1 MSAVLLNAEHLKYIN
16 LIIIGIFTVAIIVV
30 LARYKV
36 SCADALK
43 DLRNRM
49 FSINEKIAVVVNN
62 DPVYDS
68 SLNRQ
73 IADEAFK
80 EDESLNLLWKLFEK
94 TLITRRIH
102 TTTED
107 KKVYHSTVVA
117 DDYINFASVTDSIN
131 INFWQNIGGIFTGI
145 GIFGTFVGLTL
156 GLLYVGIH
164 DIDKET
170 MQVLMQGLGTAFFTS
185 LLGVFAAL
193 LFNYFHKK
201 YTENLKFEIDR
212 TDRYIE
218 LMFNRMTAEQ
228 LLAYSFEKA
237 EEQAE
242 QFQSFSSTLAVS
254 IGNAFE
260 EKLSQSDF
268 AENVQNIDKHSI
280 RITSFLENELSNVI
294 DKAIDARLEPVF
306 RDLQIAID
314 KLASSGLDAVAEG
327 IQNSA
332 GKELGEFAHTLQ
344 SLSENISASL
354 AEMKATSGSVKSDLN
369 ESITNVISALDK
381 SIQKV
386 VEQTKAQ
393 QDNLKDVSDSIS
405 RKLEENINAI
415 ITAMAAQAATIKDQT
430 DAHQQSLIETGNT
443 VSAAVIESIE
453 KIKKQVEDIT
463 KEYVDKNKATNME
476 ISELLNKLI
485 KCIEEQQD
493 TLTKI
498 NSSANNLINNAS
510 KAADKFG
517 EAAGPIENAS
527 TNLSTSLGKTMEATS
542 AFNTSVTESV
552 KTLKN
557 VADSNISGI
566 KDISKEFDRTRQ
578 DMQSTANEYRDA
590 SKQLETILKTIDT
603 SLKQYNAQ
611 VQETYKKTLQTYAKE
626 IGNACGSLATITE
639 ELTDAIN
646 EMNNSRR

>member
-1 MSAVLLNAEHLKYIN
+1 MSAELLNAEHLKYIN
-16 LIIIGIFTVAIIVV
+16 FIIIGIFTVAIIVV
-30 LARYKV
+30 FTRYKV
-36 SCADALK
+36 SCADVLK
-43 DLRNRM
+43 DLHNRI

-107 KKVYHSTVVA
+107 KIVYHSTVVA

-170 MQVLMQGLGTAFFTS
+170 MQVLMRGLGTAFFTS

-212 TDRYIE
+212 TDKYIE

-268 AENVQNIDKHSI
+268 AENVQNIDKHAI

-314 KLASSGLDAVAEG
+314 KLASSGLEAVAEG

-405 RKLEENINAI
+405 RKLEENINVI
-415 ITAMAAQAATIKDQT
+415 ITAMAAQAATNKEQT
-430 DAHQQSLIETGNT
+430 DAHQRSLIETGKT
-443 VSAAVIESIE
+443 VSTAVIESIE

-476 ISELLNKLI
+476 ISELINKLI

-603 SLKQYNAQ
+603 SLKQYNTQ
-611 VQETYKKTLQTYAKE
+611 VQETYKKTLQIYAKE
-626 IGNACGSLATITE
+626 IANACGSLATITE

>member
-1 MSAVLLNAEHLKYIN
+1 MYDLKERDVMSAVLLNAEHLKYIN

-156 GLLYVGIH
+156 GLIYVGIH

-212 TDRYIE
+212 TD
-218 LMFNRMTAEQ
+218 
-228 LLAYSFEKA
+228 
-237 EEQAE
+237 
-242 QFQSFSSTLAVS
+242 
-254 IGNAFE
+254 
-260 EKLSQSDF
+260 
-268 AENVQNIDKHSI
+268 
-280 RITSFLENELSNVI
+280 
-294 DKAIDARLEPVF
+294 
-306 RDLQIAID
+306 
-314 KLASSGLDAVAEG
+314 
-327 IQNSA
+327 
-332 GKELGEFAHTLQ
+332 
-344 SLSENISASL
+344 
-354 AEMKATSGSVKSDLN
+354 
-369 ESITNVISALDK
+369 
-381 SIQKV
+381 
-386 VEQTKAQ
+386 
-393 QDNLKDVSDSIS
+393 
-405 RKLEENINAI
+405 
-415 ITAMAAQAATIKDQT
+415 
-430 DAHQQSLIETGNT
+430 
-443 VSAAVIESIE
+443 
-453 KIKKQVEDIT
+453 
-463 KEYVDKNKATNME
+463 
-476 ISELLNKLI
+476 
-485 KCIEEQQD
+485 
-493 TLTKI
+493 
-498 NSSANNLINNAS
+498 
-510 KAADKFG
+510 
-517 EAAGPIENAS
+517 
-527 TNLSTSLGKTMEATS
+527 
-542 AFNTSVTESV
+542 
-552 KTLKN
+552 
-557 VADSNISGI
+557 
-566 KDISKEFDRTRQ
+566 
-578 DMQSTANEYRDA
+578 
-590 SKQLETILKTIDT
+590 
-603 SLKQYNAQ
+603 
-611 VQETYKKTLQTYAKE
+611 
-626 IGNACGSLATITE
+626 
-639 ELTDAIN
+639 
-646 EMNNSRR
+646 